1 DKNSLNYGLRSVFD
15 TKFDLGNSIVL
26 TGITGIE
33 LQRQDA
39 QTIGYNQ
46 KQDPSDTGSIWKYG
60 SSPYWIINATTSNF
74 ATISKTMSLFTEWSV
89 ALPGDVSVTAGV
101 GSSNM
106 GIALNDRFNVA
117 LPTRPSSFDTT
128 YGSMISPH
136 FAINKVF
143 NKHISVYAS
152 YSKGYKAPVSSY
164 FYITT
169 PVVTTPPTPATGRL
183 NSELKPEIGNQYELG
198 TKGQLLQSNLTYEVA
213 YFYAEFSNKMTAV
226 AVASPASPNTTLYSY
241 MVNGGKQK
249 HHGVEALVR
258 YRINSQSFFNM
269 IRPFANLTYSD
280 FKYGS
285 NFTIQKS
292 TVQTEDYSGKDV
304 AGVAKVMANIG
315 IDVMTKAG
323 FYVNIIYNYKD
334 PMPITSLNDFYASGF
349 NLVNGKIGFRKN
361 ISGHFDVDAYF
372 GAGNIFNRKYYQMVF
387 VNQLPDAY
395 IPAPVN
401 ATVFGG
407 INVKYN
413 F

>member
-1 DKNSLNYGLRSVFD
+1 
-15 TKFDLGNSIVL
+15 
-26 TGITGIE
+26 
-33 LQRQDA
+33 
-39 QTIGYNQ
+39 
-46 KQDPSDTGSIWKYG
+46 
-60 SSPYWIINATTSNF
+60 
-74 ATISKTMSLFTEWSV
+74 
-89 ALPGDVSVTAGV
+89 
-101 GSSNM
+101 
-106 GIALNDRFNVA
+106 
-117 LPTRPSSFDTT
+117 
-128 YGSMISPH
+128 
-136 FAINKVF
+136 
-143 NKHISVYAS
+143 ISVYAS

-258 YRINSQSFFNM
+258 YSINSQGFFNM

-349 NLVNGKIGFRKN
+349 NLVNGKIGFQKN